1 MSITLMYIT
10 NRPVVAGI
18 AQEAGVDRIFLDME
32 YIGKS
37 QRQCGMDTVQC
48 SHTIEDI
55 QNVRRV
61 IDKSEVLVRCNS
73 MYDGSRQEIESIISA
88 GADVIMLP
96 YFKTVEE
103 VERFISYING
113 RAKVNLL
120 VETPDALEKIDEI
133 LALEGID
140 EVHVGIN
147 DLSLGYG
154 DKFLFEV
161 LADGKVD
168 YLCGKCREKNIRY
181 GFGGIASL
189 GKGMLP
195 SEHVIMEHYR
205 LGSSMVILSRSFC
218 NLSEINDLSKIESIF
233 REGVKKIRDYEKY
246 CESHPEK
253 WEENRKETAK
263 LIAKIADSM

>member
-10 NRPVVAGI
+10 NRPAVASI

-37 QRQCGMDTVQC
+37 LRQCGMDTVQC

-55 QNVRRV
+55 RNVRKV
-61 IDKSEVLVRCNS
+61 IDKSEILVRCNS
-73 MYDGSRQEIESIISA
+73 MYEGSEQEIEDIISA

-103 VERFISYING
+103 AERFISFIRG
-113 RAKVNLL
+113 RVKVNLL
-120 VETPDALEKIDEI
+120 VETPEALEQIDDI
-133 LALEGID
+133 LALKGID

-168 YLCGKCREKNIRY
+168 YLCGKCRDKNIRY

-218 NLSEINDLSKIESIF
+218 NLSEISDLDEIRKIF
-233 REGVKKIRDYEKY
+233 TDGVRKIHEYEEY
-246 CESHPEK
+246 CMAHPEK
-253 WEENRKETAK
+253 WDANRKETAR
-263 LIAKIADSM
+263 LIAKIAENM